1 MSEELNKQLV
11 AEIDRK
17 IAKLERQGRNGDAEK
32 LERFKSNFLLYPLGP
47 EGTTVSR
54 KAWQQEEK

>member
-1 MSEELNKQLV
+1 MSEELSRRVL

-17 IAKLERQGRNGDAEK
+17 IAKLERQGRNGDADR
-32 LERFKSNFLLYPLGP
+32 LERFKSNFLLYPFGP

-54 KAWQQEEK
+54 KAWQEKEK